1 MKQYKFGVNL
11 TTFNRFEY
19 LKKTLD
25 SLSKTIFLPN
35 TVLLITDD
43 CSTDINVINLLND
56 FIINNENVKLIK
68 YFNKSNLGSK
78 NNYIK
83 SILYFEQFD
92 IEFLVNL
99 DSDCILNNK
108 WLIELNKLIN
118 TFDEN
123 IICSSFCC
131 KFHHGN
137 PHNYI
142 RLIEENYYER
152 DTLNGLGVCFSK
164 KLINDF
170 NIETNKHFDEFLC
183 KELKNKY
190 KMRCI
195 CTSTSYI
202 QHIGLYGVH
211 SNPSTCDISDNFLG
225 E

>member
-1 MKQYKFGVNL
+1 MENNYLIIGIPRSGTTSLMRSISSAYNLPFIYEPFRFKTTIKDVKNVVIKTQLHQIDNL
-11 TTFNRFEY
+11 TYSGIITEEH
-19 LKKTLD
+19 LKKCILFY
-25 SLSKTIFLPN
+25 LEFSKQFNNIIL
-35 TVLLITDD
+35 
-43 CSTDINVINLLND
+43 
-56 FIINNENVKLIK
+56 INN
-68 YFNKSNLGSK
+68 
-78 NNYIK
+78 
-83 SILYFEQFD
+83 
-92 IEFLVNL
+92 
-99 DSDCILNNK
+99 DCM
-108 WLIELNKLIN
+108 IELNKLIN

-152 DTLNGLGVCFSK
+152 DTLNGLGVCFPK

-190 KMRCI
+190 NMRCI